1 MSEVKTELFD
11 VENYLALMN
20 LYRDEWKYR
29 DQWFIS
35 TFWRM
40 VYLSLIISFLPNF
53 LAAFSV
59 ESELVTKLPVWVFS
73 VLGILCALFGLYIMI
88 VENKKITY
96 IDNAYRVLENEL
108 PEKYRVEKMKKS
120 PARLRTNNVLCVVI
134 FLVIILL
141 SIVNIVSEYCFYEKI
156 KNTEIKQELLNIPTM

>member
-1 MSEVKTELFD
+1 MSEVKNELSN
-11 VENYLALMN
+11 VEDYFALMN

-35 TFWRM
+35 TFWRL

-73 VLGILCALFGLYIMI
+73 MFGIICALFGMYIMF
-88 VENKKITY
+88 VESKKISY
-96 IDNAYRVLENEL
+96 IDKAYRVLEGEL
-108 PEKYRVEKMKKS
+108 PEKYQVKKIKKS
-120 PARLRTNNVLCVVI
+120 PAKWRTNNVLCFVI
-134 FLVIILL
+134 FSVIIFL
-141 SIVNIVSEYCFYEKI
+141 SVVNMISEYFF
-156 KNTEIKQELLNIPTM
+156 

>member
-59 ESELVTKLPVWVFS
+59 EIELVTKLPVWVFS
-73 VLGILCALFGLYIMI
+73 VVGILCALFGLYIMI

-141 SIVNIVSEYCFYEKI
+141 SIVNIVSEYCF
-156 KNTEIKQELLNIPTM
+156 

>member
-1 MSEVKTELFD
+1 MSEVKTESFD

-35 TFWRM
+35 TFWRL

-108 PEKYRVEKMKKS
+108 PKKYRVEKMKKS

-141 SIVNIVSEYCFYEKI
+141 SIVNIVSEYCF
-156 KNTEIKQELLNIPTM
+156 

>member
-40 VYLSLIISFLPNF
+40 VYLSLIISFQIGR
-53 LAAFSV
+53 AHV
-59 ESELVTKLPVWVFS
+59 
-73 VLGILCALFGLYIMI
+73 
-88 VENKKITY
+88 
-96 IDNAYRVLENEL
+96 
-108 PEKYRVEKMKKS
+108 
-120 PARLRTNNVLCVVI
+120 
-134 FLVIILL
+134 
-141 SIVNIVSEYCFYEKI
+141 
-156 KNTEIKQELLNIPTM
+156 

>member
-1 MSEVKTELFD
+1 MSEVKTESFD

-35 TFWRM
+35 TFWRL

-141 SIVNIVSEYCFYEKI
+141 SIVNIISEYCF
-156 KNTEIKQELLNIPTM
+156 

>member
-141 SIVNIVSEYCFYEKI
+141 SIVNIISEYCF
-156 KNTEIKQELLNIPTM
+156 

>member
-1 MSEVKTELFD
+1 MRENKVELSD
-11 VENYLALMN
+11 ADNYIDLMN

-35 TFWRM
+35 TFWRL

-53 LAAFSV
+53 LAAVSV
-59 ESELVTKLPVWVFS
+59 ESELVVKLPVWVFS
-73 VLGILCALFGLYIMI
+73 VLGIICALFGLYIMI

-96 IDNAYRVLENEL
+96 IDNAYRVIEEEL

-120 PARLRTNNVLCVVI
+120 PAKWRTNNVLCFVI
-134 FLVIILL
+134 FPVIILL
-141 SIVNIVSEYCFYEKI
+141 SIVNIISEYFF
-156 KNTEIKQELLNIPTM
+156 

>member
-1 MSEVKTELFD
+1 MSEVKTESFD

-35 TFWRM
+35 TFWRL

-108 PEKYRVEKMKKS
+108 PKKYRVEKMKKS
-120 PARLRTNNVLCVVI
+120 PAKLRTNNVLCVVI
-134 FLVIILL
+134 F
-141 SIVNIVSEYCFYEKI
+141 
-156 KNTEIKQELLNIPTM
+156 

>member
-134 FLVIILL
+134 FLVII
-141 SIVNIVSEYCFYEKI
+141 
-156 KNTEIKQELLNIPTM
+156 

>member
-1 MSEVKTELFD
+1 MSEVKTESFD

-35 TFWRM
+35 TFWRL

-141 SIVNIVSEYCFYEKI
+141 SIVNIVSEYCF
-156 KNTEIKQELLNIPTM
+156 

>member
-1 MSEVKTELFD
+1 MSEVKTESFD

-108 PEKYRVEKMKKS
+108 PKKYRVEKMKKS
-120 PARLRTNNVLCVVI
+120 PAKLRTNNVLCVVI

-141 SIVNIVSEYCFYEKI
+141 SIVNIISEYCF
-156 KNTEIKQELLNIPTM
+156 

>member
-96 IDNAYRVLENEL
+96 IENAYRVLENEL

-141 SIVNIVSEYCFYEKI
+141 SIVNIVSEYCF
-156 KNTEIKQELLNIPTM
+156 

>member
-88 VENKKITY
+88 VENKIITKKITTQSTLFVRNLAG
-96 IDNAYRVLENEL
+96 DFF
-108 PEKYRVEKMKKS
+108 
-120 PARLRTNNVLCVVI
+120 I
-134 FLVIILL
+134 FSTRYFSGSSFSSTL
-141 SIVNIVSEYCFYEKI
+141 
-156 KNTEIKQELLNIPTM
+156 

>member
-141 SIVNIVSEYCFYEKI
+141 SIVNIVSEYCF
-156 KNTEIKQELLNIPTM
+156 

>member
-88 VENKKITY
+88 VENK
-96 IDNAYRVLENEL
+96 R
-108 PEKYRVEKMKKS
+108 
-120 PARLRTNNVLCVVI
+120 
-134 FLVIILL
+134 
-141 SIVNIVSEYCFYEKI
+141 
-156 KNTEIKQELLNIPTM
+156 

>member
-120 PARLRTNNVLCVVI
+120 PARLRTNNVLCDCN
-134 FLVIILL
+134 FF
-141 SIVNIVSEYCFYEKI
+141 SYYFTFYCKYS
-156 KNTEIKQELLNIPTM
+156 Q

>member
-108 PEKYRVEKMKKS
+108 PEKYRVEKMQKS

-141 SIVNIVSEYCFYEKI
+141 SIVNIVSEYCF
-156 KNTEIKQELLNIPTM
+156 

>member
-1 MSEVKTELFD
+1 MSEVKTESFD

-35 TFWRM
+35 TFWRL

-108 PEKYRVEKMKKS
+108 PKKYRVEKMKKS
-120 PARLRTNNVLCVVI
+120 PAKLRTNNVLCVVI

-141 SIVNIVSEYCFYEKI
+141 SIVNIISEYCF
-156 KNTEIKQELLNIPTM
+156 

>member
-120 PARLRTNNVLCVVI
+120 PARLRTNNVLCIAI

-141 SIVNIVSEYCFYEKI
+141 SIVNIVSEYCF
-156 KNTEIKQELLNIPTM
+156 

>member
-1 MSEVKTELFD
+1 MRENKVELSD
-11 VENYLALMN
+11 VDNYIDLMN

-35 TFWRM
+35 TFWRL

-53 LAAFSV
+53 LAAVSV
-59 ESELVTKLPVWVFS
+59 ESELVVKLPVWVFS
-73 VLGILCALFGLYIMI
+73 VLGIICALFGLYIMI

-96 IDNAYRVLENEL
+96 IDNAYRVIEEEL

-120 PARLRTNNVLCVVI
+120 PAKWRTNNVLCFVI
-134 FLVIILL
+134 FPVIILL
-141 SIVNIVSEYCFYEKI
+141 SIVNIISEYFF
-156 KNTEIKQELLNIPTM
+156 